1 MVKKGL
7 TILAITR
14 LAEFHRTLT
23 PEQREKLV
31 AKLEYFHKRH
41 EDQWDSFNW
50 LLLYLKSKI
59 A

>member
-1 MVKKGL
+1 MVKKVL

-14 LAEFHRTLT
+14 LAEFHRTPT

-41 EDQWDSFNW
+41 EDHWDSFN
-50 LLLYLKSKI
+50 
-59 A
+59 